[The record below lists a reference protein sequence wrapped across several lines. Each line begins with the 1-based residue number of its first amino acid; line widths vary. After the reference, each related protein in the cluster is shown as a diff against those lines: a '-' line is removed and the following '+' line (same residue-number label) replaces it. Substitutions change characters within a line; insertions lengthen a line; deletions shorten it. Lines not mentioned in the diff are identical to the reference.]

1 MEKGRLIKVII
12 LFIMALLSSILTL
25 LDYALIDPVP
35 LLDEIGFSGVTTALW
50 GYFMLAVK
58 KSKKKNSK
66 ALPNK

>member
-25 LDYALIDPVP
+25 LDFVLIDPVP
-35 LLDEIGFSGVTTALW
+35 LLDEIGFSGFTTTLW
-50 GYFMLAVK
+50 YYFILAIK

-66 ALPNK
+66 VLPNK